1 MPITNNVANQHREE
15 TCIAITSERKC
26 FHPGN
31 SFVKRSLRPF
41 EWQLYSYFEDDQAVV
56 LVIEYVDGV
65 GINELDDAQRKIV
78 KAELEQHLETL
89 QGLRSSR
96 IGDDWSLQQSVRK
109 EYVFYHNDL
118 SQRNVV
124 VDPVLLKISA
134 TLYWE
139 YAGFFPTWFER
150 RFFERIGPLVAK
162 DGEDMIQQ
170 ESSNSYRLMLYVA
183 IDPLSLVCKCDMI
196 VASTI
201 KDVGRGH
208 FCSDAGGDCARVLG
222 NKGYEGVG

>member
-1 MPITNNVANQHREE
+1 M
-15 TCIAITSERKC
+15 
-26 FHPGN
+26 
-31 SFVKRSLRPF
+31 
-41 EWQLYSYFEDDQAVV
+41 YSYFEDDQAVV

-89 QGLRSSR
+89 QGLRSSGIGTR
-96 IGDDWSLQQSVRK
+96 PSSVASLFYPIYRATLATLGDDWSLQQSVRK

-118 SQRNVV
+118 SQHNVV

-134 TLYWE
+134 ILDWE

-170 ESSNSYRLMLYVA
+170 ESSNSYRLMLYV
-183 IDPLSLVCKCDMI
+183 
-196 VASTI
+196 
-201 KDVGRGH
+201 
-208 FCSDAGGDCARVLG
+208 
-222 NKGYEGVG
+222 

>member
-1 MPITNNVANQHREE
+1 
-15 TCIAITSERKC
+15 
-26 FHPGN
+26 
-31 SFVKRSLRPF
+31 
-41 EWQLYSYFEDDQAVV
+41 
-56 LVIEYVDGV
+56 IEYVDGV

-96 IGDDWSLQQSVRK
+96 IASLFYPIYRATLATLGDDWSLQQSVRK

-118 SQRNVV
+118 SQHNVV

-134 TLYWE
+134 ILYWE

-170 ESSNSYRLMLYVA
+170 ESSNSYRLMLYV
-183 IDPLSLVCKCDMI
+183 
-196 VASTI
+196 
-201 KDVGRGH
+201 
-208 FCSDAGGDCARVLG
+208 
-222 NKGYEGVG
+222 